1 MLRVLLCRAAVHTAS
16 VCGWECWYLSL
27 HLHYKHMQSVWH
39 TVQQGVGESY
49 LELASLALVSVMHMR
64 LQHMLSVSPTR
75 HQRVGESHTWEW
87 HHLRWYLSCTCAFI
101 IC

>member
-1 MLRVLLCRAAVHTAS
+1 M
-16 VCGWECWYLSL
+16 
-27 HLHYKHMQSVWH
+27 
-39 TVQQGVGESY
+39 QQGVGESY

-75 HQRVGESHTWEW
+75 HQRVGKSHTWEW
-87 HHLRWYLSCTCAFI
+87 HHLRWYLSCICAFI